1 MTRKDQILKEISIK
15 SKVSNDE
22 KLIALIRV
30 EIDNDYT
37 IYAKSQYFYDL
48 FSRFGVSDESIN
60 GYYAHH
66 LPQLDEPE
74 NQDLKEYYDNFS
86 RYQDKRLFV
95 DTQNTKPNLSFLR
108 STKINEGISFKL
120 GSNTIYSKDTLDY
133 FNKATT
139 RIIKDIASKFKT
151 RGNTNIKITSEVS
164 EAIFKWV
171 LNKY

>member
-30 EIDNDYT
+30 EIDQEYT

-48 FSRFGVSDESIN
+48 FSRFGISDESIN

-74 NQDLKEYYDNFS
+74 NQDLQQYYDNFS
-86 RYQDKRLFV
+86 RYGDKRLFA

-108 STKINEGISFKL
+108 SSKINEGISFKL
-120 GSNTIYSKDTLDY
+120 DSNSIYSKDSIDY
-133 FNKATT
+133 FNKSSQ

-151 RGNTNIKITSEVS
+151 RGNTNLKITSEVS
-164 EAIFKWV
+164 EAIYKWIS
-171 LNKY
+171 KIY

>member
-1 MTRKDQILKEISIK
+1 MTKKDQVLQEISIK

-22 KLIALIRV
+22 KLIALVRV
-30 EIDNDYT
+30 EIDKDYT

-48 FSRFGVSDESIN
+48 FSRFGISDESIN

-74 NQDLKEYYDNFS
+74 NKDLKEYYDNFS

-120 GSNTIYSKDTLDY
+120 GSNTIYSKDTIDY
-133 FNKATT
+133 FNKSTT

-151 RGNTNIKITSEVS
+151 QGNTNIKITSEIS
-164 EAIFKWV
+164 EAIFK
-171 LNKY
+171 

>member
-108 STKINEGISFKL
+108 STKINEGISI
-120 GSNTIYSKDTLDY
+120 GSL
-133 FNKATT
+133 NKSALKTFEQIQKADQAKIKKAELEKK
-139 RIIKDIASKFKT
+139 IIKKVKQKT
-151 RGNTNIKITSEVS
+151 SDLMEFTGLS
-164 EAIFKWV
+164 
-171 LNKY
+171 